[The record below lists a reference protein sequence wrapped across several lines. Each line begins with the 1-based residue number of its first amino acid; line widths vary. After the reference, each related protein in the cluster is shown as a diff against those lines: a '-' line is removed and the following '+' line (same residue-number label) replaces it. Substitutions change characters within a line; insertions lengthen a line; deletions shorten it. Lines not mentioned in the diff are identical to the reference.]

1 MKLAKFLLTPP
12 IAAISVLL
20 SVTLGAQ
27 GEART
32 FWVATNGVDSVS
44 GLDPAVPTTFTNALA
59 QAGDGDTVK
68 VTEGTYVVPVSRQ
81 RTASDGKTDPYSTP
95 AYYLTNAVTV
105 VGVGGADKVIFD
117 GENANNRYAF
127 WLNNAK
133 ARLEGVTVQRIKTK
147 VRYEW
152 EESPMIELRNGTV
165 VDCVVKDCSVYY
177 VGGIDV
183 RTGSVIG
190 CRFSNLTTTD
200 SNSRAAGINKNFAGT
215 TVISNC
221 VFENCKACRG
231 AAIYATQ
238 AVNIY
243 GCVIRNCQTPASSRG
258 NSGALTLSHDN
269 AVAVNCVI
277 TNNTGATGAGVTL
290 TKGVLRNSLIADNVQ
305 NYEASGA
312 GGGVNMSGGTLDSC
326 TVVGNSS
333 VRNQGHG
340 VYQTKGTVVSCIINC
355 NATDKAVNDSNNH
368 TRTDGTV
375 TCTCTY
381 PEMSGEG
388 NLARDPRFVSV
399 AGCDYNLADAS
410 PCFDCG
416 KPAAWMEG
424 AVDVYGHPRILN
436 DIVNMGAIET
446 PTPAVRP
453 LTVSIAASARQVPAP
468 YTVRFTAAVDNP
480 PADTPAYSWDFG
492 DGETSTE
499 ASPEHVYRT
508 FGVFTV
514 SVVVTFG
521 EREAR
526 ATEPGLITV
535 GSDTAWVSEGSGTW
549 PFDTVEKGTNDVK
562 TALGGLCE
570 DPAYAT
576 DPAGARRTYL
586 HVDAGTWTV
595 PAVVELA
602 KRKLTVTGEPGAV
615 FVGAKDVKLP
625 YGAFVV
631 NGPDIL
637 VEGLVMS
644 NLVAHNSANVAYGCA
659 ITLEQGVVSNCTLT
673 HCSLPNGSYI
683 NGSVRITGNGTFTHG
698 RIVGCT
704 ADDGGAGGGGRAAA
718 LVVGGGT
725 LAHTVITNCTGS
737 CAVVELGSGTVTN
750 CQVVGNKVGPSGS
763 SVKSVVYLSSASARL
778 VNARVVGNQ
787 STVADASAGVCVEKG
802 GASLR
807 NVLIAD
813 NSGPGYAGFATIS
826 TQAGVTEA
834 PWALE
839 NVTIAGNRTT
849 SQTHP
854 VFYSINTKACQL
866 VNTIIAANEATAEP
880 AWGDATVVD
889 HSWTSGDPKF
899 IRTAGKRAYHLGMDS
914 RCRDTGTSEGR
925 AWMIGTKDL
934 DGKDRIIGGE
944 VDIGCFEYDPTGLML
959 LVR

>member
-1 MKLAKFLLTPP
+1 MKRLMPLFLFLSLA
-12 IAAISVLL
+12 
-20 SVTLGAQ
+20 AQ
-27 GEART
+27 GEPQT
-32 FWVATNGVDSVS
+32 FWVATNGSNAVT
-44 GLDPAVPTTFTNALA
+44 GLDPESPTTFTNALA
-59 QAGDGDTVK
+59 QAGNGDTVK
-68 VTEGTYVVPVSRQ
+68 VLEGTYVVPISRQ

-127 WLNNAK
+127 WLDNPN

-152 EESPMIELRNGTV
+152 QESPMIELRNGTV

-183 RTGSVIG
+183 RAGSVIG
-190 CRFSNLTTTD
+190 CRFSNLTVTD
-200 SNSRAAGINKNFAGT
+200 SDSRGAGINKNYAGT

-221 VFENCKACRG
+221 VFESCNAKRG

-243 GCVIRNCQTPASSRG
+243 GCVIRNCQTLASNRG
-258 NSGALTLSHDN
+258 NSGALTLNHAN
-269 AVAVNCVI
+269 AIAVNCVI

-326 TVVGNSS
+326 TVVGNRS

-340 VYQTKGTVVSCIINC
+340 VYQTNGEVVSCIINC
-355 NATDKAVNDSNNH
+355 NAADKAANDSNNH
-368 TRTDGTV
+368 TKTGGTV
-375 TCTCTY
+375 TYTCTY
-381 PEMSGEG
+381 PEMPGEG
-388 NLARDPRFVSV
+388 NLARDPWLADV
-399 AGCDYNLADAS
+399 AGGDYNLTDVS

-416 KPAAWMEG
+416 KQAGWMAD
-424 AVDVYGHPRILN
+424 AVDVYGHSRVLN

-468 YTVRFTAAVDNP
+468 YAVRFTATVDNP
-480 PADTPAYSWDFG
+480 PEDTAVYSWDFG

-514 SVVVTFG
+514 SVVVKFG

-535 GSDTAWVSEGSGTW
+535 GSDTAWVSAGSGTW
-549 PFDTVEKGTNDVK
+549 PFDTVEKGTNDVQA
-562 TALGGLCE
+562 ALGGLCE

-576 DPAGARRTYL
+576 NPAGALRTYL
-586 HVDAGTWTV
+586 HVAAGEWTV
-595 PAVVELA
+595 ASLVVLA
-602 KRKLTVTGEPGAV
+602 NRKLTVSGEPGAV
-615 FVGAKDVKLP
+615 FVGEKGVRLP
-625 YGAFVV
+625 YGAFAV

-637 VEGLVMS
+637 MEGLVMS
-644 NLVAHNSANVAYGCA
+644 NIVAHNANNVAYGCA
-659 ITLEQGVVSNCTLT
+659 ITLTQGVVSNCTLT
-673 HCSLPNGSYI
+673 HCSLPNGNYV
-683 NGSVRITGNGTFTHG
+683 NGSVRIIGNGSFTHG

-704 ADDGGAGGGGRAAA
+704 AEDGGAGGGGRAGA
-718 LVVGGGT
+718 LVTGGGT

-737 CAVVELGSGTVTN
+737 CGVVEIGSGTVAN
-750 CQVVGNKVGPSGS
+750 CLVVGNKVGPMGGNNARG
-763 SVKSVVYLSSASARL
+763 VVFLSSASANL
-778 VNARVVGNQ
+778 GNTRVVGNQ
-787 STVADASAGVCVEKG
+787 STSASASAGICVDKS
-802 GASLR
+802 GALIR
-807 NVLIAD
+807 NVLVAD
-813 NSGPGYAGFATIS
+813 NTGPGYAGFMTIE
-826 TQAGVTEA
+826 TQTGVTEA
-834 PWALE
+834 PWTLE

-854 VFYSINTKACQL
+854 AFRSINTKACQL
-866 VNTIIAANEATAEP
+866 VNTIIAANEAVAEP
-880 AWGDATVVD
+880 VWGEATLVD
-889 HSWTSGDPKF
+889 HCQIGGDPGF
-899 IRTAGKRAYHLGMDS
+899 ISTTGRKAYRLGMGS
-914 RCRDTGTSEGR
+914 SCRDAGTSEGR
-925 AWMIGTKDL
+925 AWMAEAKDL
-934 DGKDRIIGGE
+934 NGKDRVIGGE
-944 VDIGCFEYDPTGLML
+944 VDIGCFEYNPTGLML
-959 LVR
+959 MFR